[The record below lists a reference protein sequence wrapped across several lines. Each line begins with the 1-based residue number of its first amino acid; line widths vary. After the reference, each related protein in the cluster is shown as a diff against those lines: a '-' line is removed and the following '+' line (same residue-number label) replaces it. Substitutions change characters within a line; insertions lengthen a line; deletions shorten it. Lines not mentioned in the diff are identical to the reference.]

1 MENKE
6 NKRKGIIGE
15 MIFIELKMFS
25 VWDCENGKEFWKNAR
40 EELLISRKNIYPW
53 EFMNVLANLNLV

>member
-6 NKRKGIIGE
+6 NKRKRIIGE

-25 VWDCENGKEFWKNAR
+25 VFEIVKTGRNFEKMRGKNYQNLGRIYTPEN
-40 EELLISRKNIYPW
+40 S
-53 EFMNVLANLNLV
+53 